1 MIPLSALHIALAL
14 EKAAPMKLKG
24 IAVKGIRKTKDGKI
38 TKTDTAPPH
47 VRQARRRKA
56 GKVTGAKG
64 AR

>member
-1 MIPLSALHIALAL
+1 
-14 EKAAPMKLKG
+14 MKKIG

>member
-1 MIPLSALHIALAL
+1 MIPATAYHYLLAL
-14 EKAAPMKLKG
+14 EAAAPMKLKG

>member
-1 MIPLSALHIALAL
+1 
-14 EKAAPMKLKG
+14 MKKIG

-56 GKVTGAKG
+56 GKVTGVRAAK
-64 AR
+64 

>member
-1 MIPLSALHIALAL
+1 
-14 EKAAPMKLKG
+14 MKLKG
-24 IAVKGIRKTKDGKI
+24 IAIKGIRKTKDGKI

-56 GKVTGAKG
+56 GKVTGAKP

>member
-14 EKAAPMKLKG
+14 EAAAPMKLTG

-38 TKTDTAPPH
+38 VKKDTAPPH